1 MRGSVPYG
9 CALVDMQNQIPGT
22 KKPPG
27 MVADSL
33 TFREADY
40 MQTQQHIN
48 TPNNL
53 APRFPQSKTVA
64 RTMSSREIAELT
76 GKRHDNVKADIRN
89 MLSDLK
95 EDVLTF
101 QGIYLDSMNRQQTE
115 YLLDREHTDCLL
127 TGYSAAMRMAVIK
140 RWREL
145 EGGRVIATLP
155 DFSNPAAAARA
166 WAEQFELQQ
175 QASQALIEAAPKIQF
190 VDRYVEAT
198 GLKGFRQTAKLLK
211 ANESR
216 FREFLLDKKIMY
228 RMGGEWQAYQPHID
242 AGRFEVKAGTSDSGH
257 AYNQSKF
264 TPKGVNWVAGLWA
277 QYNLEGAY

>member
-1 MRGSVPYG
+1 MHH
-9 CALVDMQNQIPGT
+9 
-22 KKPPG
+22 
-27 MVADSL
+27 
-33 TFREADY
+33 
-40 MQTQQHIN
+40 QTETIN
-48 TPNNL
+48 TPISS
-53 APRFPQSKTVA
+53 APRFAISENVA
-64 RTMSSREIAELT
+64 RTMSSREISELT
-76 GKRHDNVKADIRN
+76 GKRHDHVMRDIRN
-89 MLSDLK
+89 MLSDL
-95 EDVLTF
+95 
-101 QGIYLDSMNRQQTE
+101 GITDPIFGGSYLDSTGRSLPCFN
-115 YLLDREHTDCLL
+115 LDREHTECLL
-127 TGYSAAMRMAVIK
+127 TGYSASMRMAVIK

-145 EGGRVIATLP
+145 EGGRVVATLP

-175 QASQALIEAAPKIQF
+175 QANQALIEAAPKIAF
-190 VDRYVEAT
+190 VERYVEST

-242 AGRFEVKAGTSDSGH
+242 AGRFEVRAGTSDSGH

-277 QYNLEGAY
+277 QYKLEAQ